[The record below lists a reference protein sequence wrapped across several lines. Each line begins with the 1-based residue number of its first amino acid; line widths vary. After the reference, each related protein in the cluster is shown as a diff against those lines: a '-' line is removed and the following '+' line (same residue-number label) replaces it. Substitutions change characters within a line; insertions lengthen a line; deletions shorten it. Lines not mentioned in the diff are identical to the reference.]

1 MVVANEG
8 YEKNAKTDFRFG
20 YSSIMCDGIKFMIF
34 KQLHDRD
41 KIAYCLKVVAD
52 TNLLNII
59 EETLMVDLSPSK
71 LYIISPEEFHQFLD
85 KIKKTIR
92 QNFLD

>member
-1 MVVANEG
+1 MVIANEG
-8 YEKNAKTDFRFG
+8 YEKNAKTDFRLG
-20 YSSIMCDGIKFMIF
+20 YSWIMCDGIKFMIF
-34 KQLHDRD
+34 KQPDGD

-59 EETLMVDLSPSK
+59 EETLMVDLSPSTQ
-71 LYIISPEEFHQFLD
+71 YIISPEEFHQFLD